1 MCFWLL
7 FVGLY
12 MTSDIDM
19 ALHDNIKQLREL
31 KQWSQEEM
39 AGYVNMSKNGYAKIE
54 RGESKPNL
62 DRLKKIA
69 QVLDIDL
76 IELIQSAEKGVVFL
90 LNENITNGNN
100 YYIDNQQLINKIE
113 KLELSLTH
121 KDELLAQKNNEIEA
135 LKEVV
140 SLLKA
145 KKL

>member
-76 IELIQSAEKGVVFL
+76 IELIQSEEKGVVCL
-90 LNENITNGNN
+90 ISENNN
-100 YYIDNQQLINKIE
+100 NFNQYHDTQSLTSKIE

-145 KKL
+145 KG